1 MARGKVHGRR
11 CKTVHATKAIG
22 MASRLPTGC
31 SFAHLLL
38 IIHLCGAAVVHDR
51 QRDHYFILVQSECGD
66 LYKTLAVEGE
76 LAGRALQWA
85 EVLNGF

>member
-1 MARGKVHGRR
+1 
-11 CKTVHATKAIG
+11 
-22 MASRLPTGC
+22 
-31 SFAHLLL
+31 LL